1 MPTKPVSQVKYYEAK
16 SGGDMIGF
24 ICMIMKEEYF
34 RRAMD
39 HPDFDWLK
47 PCIAPIKGDG
57 LHVFNKANK
66 WAESHSLTLT
76 NIRTLLL
83 TKKMPQ
89 LPSL

>member
-1 MPTKPVSQVKYYEAK
+1 
-16 SGGDMIGF
+16 MIGF
-24 ICMIMKEEYF
+24 ICMILKEEYF
-34 RRAMD
+34 RRAMA